1 MKKYIF
7 KTTATMKPYNN
18 KNWWID
24 GGIIPVKHIEAET
37 VKDALQIFRDIVDE
51 QHYISISDRALKNK
65 NPMYRDT
72 ETGNALQVGYVI
84 TGKTEFQ
91 KDSGEWVTQYIDYG
105 LKLLPLW
112 KQSFERGGGYIMT
125 DYNKI
130 AMDNLNGL
138 MREIAEYSRMAEE
151 IGATLDSLKDSLKK
165 YMDENGL
172 DSIAGNEHKASY
184 KAVTSSRI
192 DTTALKRDMPEIAA
206 KYTKTT
212 ETRRF
217 LFV

>member
-1 MKKYIF
+1 
-7 KTTATMKPYNN
+7 
-18 KNWWID
+18 
-24 GGIIPVKHIEAET
+24 
-37 VKDALQIFRDIVDE
+37 
-51 QHYISISDRALKNK
+51 
-65 NPMYRDT
+65 
-72 ETGNALQVGYVI
+72 
-84 TGKTEFQ
+84 
-91 KDSGEWVTQYIDYG
+91 
-105 LKLLPLW
+105 
-112 KQSFERGGGYIMT
+112 MT

-130 AMDNLNGL
+130 AMDNLNAL

-151 IGATLDSLKDSLKK
+151 IGATLDGLKDSLKK

>member
-1 MKKYIF
+1 
-7 KTTATMKPYNN
+7 
-18 KNWWID
+18 
-24 GGIIPVKHIEAET
+24 
-37 VKDALQIFRDIVDE
+37 
-51 QHYISISDRALKNK
+51 
-65 NPMYRDT
+65 
-72 ETGNALQVGYVI
+72 
-84 TGKTEFQ
+84 
-91 KDSGEWVTQYIDYG
+91 
-105 LKLLPLW
+105 
-112 KQSFERGGGYIMT
+112 MT

-130 AMDNLNGL
+130 AIDNLNGL

-206 KYTKTT
+206 KYTKITKI
-212 ETRRF
+212 RRF
-217 LFV
+217 MFV

>member
-1 MKKYIF
+1 
-7 KTTATMKPYNN
+7 
-18 KNWWID
+18 
-24 GGIIPVKHIEAET
+24 
-37 VKDALQIFRDIVDE
+37 
-51 QHYISISDRALKNK
+51 
-65 NPMYRDT
+65 
-72 ETGNALQVGYVI
+72 
-84 TGKTEFQ
+84 
-91 KDSGEWVTQYIDYG
+91 
-105 LKLLPLW
+105 
-112 KQSFERGGGYIMT
+112 MT

-138 MREIAEYSRMAEE
+138 MCEIAEYSRMAEE

>member
-1 MKKYIF
+1 
-7 KTTATMKPYNN
+7 
-18 KNWWID
+18 
-24 GGIIPVKHIEAET
+24 
-37 VKDALQIFRDIVDE
+37 
-51 QHYISISDRALKNK
+51 
-65 NPMYRDT
+65 
-72 ETGNALQVGYVI
+72 
-84 TGKTEFQ
+84 
-91 KDSGEWVTQYIDYG
+91 
-105 LKLLPLW
+105 
-112 KQSFERGGGYIMT
+112 MT

-172 DSIAGNEHKASY
+172 DSIAGNEHRASY

>member
-1 MKKYIF
+1 M
-7 KTTATMKPYNN
+7 TNYN
-18 KNWWID
+18 
-24 GGIIPVKHIEAET
+24 
-37 VKDALQIFRDIVDE
+37 Q
-51 QHYISISDRALKNK
+51 
-65 NPMYRDT
+65 
-72 ETGNALQVGYVI
+72 
-84 TGKTEFQ
+84 
-91 KDSGEWVTQYIDYG
+91 
-105 LKLLPLW
+105 
-112 KQSFERGGGYIMT
+112 
-125 DYNKI
+125 I
-130 AMDNLNGL
+130 AMDNLNAL

-151 IGATLDSLKDSLKK
+151 IGATLDGLKDSLKK